1 MTFLDKAKLFSDELV
16 EMRRHIHQYPEIGMS
31 LPKTTE
37 FVMNKLKEIGL
48 EPEEIIESGIT
59 ATIGGKK
66 PGKTLLI
73 RADMDA
79 LPIHEASG
87 EEFSSKIDGKMHACG
102 HDIHTTMLFGAAK
115 LLKEVEDELEG
126 TVKLMF
132 QPGEEIFKGGK
143 AMVEAGILEN
153 PKVDAAL
160 DMHVHSPSEIGN
172 LNYSKGPFT
181 TSADNFSIH
190 IEGEGGHGSRPEAA
204 IDPLNV
210 AVQIYQA
217 LEALIAREISPN
229 DYAALSVCSIDSGD
243 SFNIIPDKVEMRAT
257 MRTYEPVIH
266 EKLKERINEIVEN
279 VGAAFNTK
287 TWIEVE
293 SGTPAI
299 VNDSEMVDQINTYLS
314 DFGMDFKTNPE
325 MRLPASDDF
334 GYVSTQ
340 VPSVM
345 FSIGCKPKAVEKN
358 FVHNPKV
365 VFDEDVLPI
374 GAAVFAQS
382 AFSWLKNN

>member
-243 SFNIIPDKVEMRAT
+243 SYNIIPDKVEIRAT
-257 MRTYEPVIH
+257 MRTYEPAIH
-266 EKLKERINEIVEN
+266 EKLKERIAEIVEN

-299 VNDSEMVDQINTYLS
+299 VNDSEMVNQINTYLS

-382 AFSWLKNN
+382 AFNWLKNN

>member
-243 SFNIIPDKVEMRAT
+243 SYNIIPDKVEIRAT
-257 MRTYEPVIH
+257 MRTYEPAIH
-266 EKLKERINEIVEN
+266 EKLKERIAEIVEN

>member
-243 SFNIIPDKVEMRAT
+243 SYNIITDKVEMRAT

-345 FSIGCKPKAVEKN
+345 FSIGCKPKTVEKN

>member
-1 MTFLDKAKLFSDELV
+1 MSFLKQAESFAGELV
-16 EMRRHIHQYPEIGMS
+16 DMRRHLHQYPEVGMS
-31 LPKTTE
+31 LPQTTE
-37 FVMNKLKEIGL
+37 FVMEKLKEMGL
-48 EPEEIIESGIT
+48 EPEEIIESGVT
-59 ATIGGKK
+59 ATIVGNK

-79 LPIHEASG
+79 LPIHEESG
-87 EEFSSKIDGKMHACG
+87 EAFSSIIDGKMHACG

-126 TVKLMF
+126 TIKFMF

-143 AMVEAGILEN
+143 AMVDAGVLEN

-160 DMHVHSPSEIGN
+160 DMHVHSPSEVGN

-190 IEGEGGHGSRPEAA
+190 IQGEGGHGSRPEAS

-229 DYAALSVCSIDSGD
+229 DYAALSVCSIDSG
-243 SFNIIPDKVEMRAT
+243 SSYNIIPNKVEMRAT
-257 MRTYEPVIH
+257 MRTYQPEIH
-266 EKLKERINEIVEN
+266 EKLKQRISEIVKN
-279 VGAAFNTK
+279 VGEAFNTK

-299 VNDSEMVDQINTYLS
+299 VNDSEMVDQINTYLE

-345 FSIGCKPKAVEKN
+345 FSIGCKPKGVEKN
-358 FVHNPKV
+358 FVHNPGV

-374 GAAVFAQS
+374 GAAVFAHT
-382 AFSWLKNN
+382 AFNWLKNN